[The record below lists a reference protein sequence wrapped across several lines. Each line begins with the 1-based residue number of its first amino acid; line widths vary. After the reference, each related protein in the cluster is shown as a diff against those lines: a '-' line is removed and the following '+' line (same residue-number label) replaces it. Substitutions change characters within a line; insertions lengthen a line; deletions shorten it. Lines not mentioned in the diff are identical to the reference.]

1 MAKLMKTNTNKY
13 RKNVFTEILENID
26 TDNNLPENSSNKDL
40 LKYAFERF
48 ESEYCF
54 SNNMRRYPNE
64 QIRLSNWLSGLALPF
79 VEGYNYNILEQTARL
94 HEVERSDFTDK
105 QVNTILNNYFN
116 HMAFMML
123 KLKEYNFTKNPL
135 NL

>member
-1 MAKLMKTNTNKY
+1 
-13 RKNVFTEILENID
+13 
-26 TDNNLPENSSNKDL
+26 
-40 LKYAFERF
+40 
-48 ESEYCF
+48 
-54 SNNMRRYPNE
+54 MRRYPNE

-79 VEGYNYNILEQTARL
+79 VEGYNYKILEQTARL
-94 HEVERSDFTDK
+94 HEVEREDITEK